1 MTEIEILLKKKQKLV
16 LTVNEVK
23 VMHIPPKP
31 FRARE
36 MKMSTERAGRKQ
48 KARHERTTAELQRD
62 RAWPSARQ
70 GADTEPMQAE

>member
-1 MTEIEILLKKKQKLV
+1 MV

-31 FRARE
+31 FRARA

-48 KARHERTTAELQRD
+48 KAGKRGTTPE
-62 RAWPSARQ
+62 PQ
-70 GADTEPMQAE
+70 GGGGLTHC

>member
-1 MTEIEILLKKKQKLV
+1 MV

-31 FRARE
+31 FRARA

-48 KARHERTTAELQRD
+48 KAGKMGTTTELQGG
-62 RAWPSARQ
+62 W
-70 GADTEPMQAE
+70 GLIHC